1 MSYCKKYQHNTGQR
15 ISEEDLLAFVFSSD
29 HVRCAALIRHDA
41 ATFTGENLSY
51 KTKWSDIYFE
61 NVYLFFF
68 FSSYSCDTDD
78 ACLASTATES
88 GDWQNLTSQKV
99 Q

>member
-15 ISEEDLLAFVFSSD
+15 TSEEDLLAFVFSSD
-29 HVRCAALIRHDA
+29 HVRCTALIRHDA
-41 ATFTGENLSY
+41 APFTGENLSY
-51 KTKWSDIYFE
+51 KTKRSDIYS
-61 NVYLFFF
+61 VYLFVFPP
-68 FSSYSCDTDD
+68 TAVILND
-78 ACLASTATES
+78 ACLASTAAES